1 MNNNSLIILPILTTS
16 ASASVVVVTP
26 PLILRNYLRIIPST
40 TDFGKEHS
48 MVPTTEVEAFV
59 DATTAAAVAA
69 EEEVVVVII
78 PRQKFHVLP
87 PRMAETGAHLAHC
100 ASEL

>member
-1 MNNNSLIILPILTTS
+1 MNNNNNSLIILPILTTS
-16 ASASVVVVTP
+16 ASVVVVTPP

-59 DATTAAAVAA
+59 DATTAAAEAAA
-69 EEEVVVVII
+69 EVVVII
-78 PRQKFHVLP
+78 PRRKFHVLP

>member
-16 ASASVVVVTP
+16 ASVVVVTPP

-48 MVPTTEVEAFV
+48 RVPTTEVEAFV